1 MMNSAIQNP
10 EATAMKLEGVSKL
23 YGDVR
28 ALDNVSFELR
38 KGEFLTML
46 GPSGSGKTT
55 SLRAIAGF
63 IEPTSGRLLIDG
75 RDMTAVPPQKRNI
88 GMMFQDYALFPHMTV
103 LENIGY
109 PLETRGIKRAERER
123 RSMEML
129 EIVGLAHCANRYP
142 KEMSGGQQQR
152 VALGRALVFKPN
164 IVLLDEPMAALDK
177 KLRGQMQI
185 EIMHITRQV
194 GATVVSVT
202 HDQEEALV
210 MSDRIAIFKDGRL
223 EQIGTPHELYLQP
236 RSEFVADFIGE
247 ANLLRGNVR
256 STNDGVVVEG
266 AGWKANLP
274 KADPRSESLIPG
286 QQACLVLRPE
296 RIQAVPTGSVMENVG
311 EGVIEDK
318 IYLGVEY
325 RLVVRMQDDSKINV
339 RSRDVA
345 SIASMNAGDRIGISW
360 NTDEI
365 VVVGGRVD

>member
-1 MMNSAIQNP
+1 MNAVLHNTTG
-10 EATAMKLEGVSKL
+10 TAMKLEGISKL
-23 YGDVR
+23 YGSVR

-63 IEPTSGRLLIDG
+63 IQPTSGRLSIDG

-103 LENIGY
+103 LENVGY
-109 PLETRGIKRAERER
+109 PLETRGIKGPERAK

-129 EIVGLAHCANRYP
+129 EIVGLSHCAKRYP

-152 VALGRALVFKPN
+152 VALARALVFKPD

-256 STNDGVVVEG
+256 STGEGVCVEG
-266 AGWKANLP
+266 NGWMAGLP
-274 KADPRSESLIPG
+274 KSDPRYAALTKV
-286 QQACLVLRPE
+286 QKACVVLRPE
-296 RIQAVPTGSVMENVG
+296 RICLAPAGLVSPNAG

-325 RLVVRMQDDSKINV
+325 RLVVRMNDGSKVNL

-345 SIASMNAGDRIGISW
+345 TVAAMKAGDRICMAW
-360 NTDEI
+360 TVDDI
-365 VVVGGRVD
+365 VVIGA

>member
-1 MMNSAIQNP
+1 MNAVQNVIG
-10 EATAMKLEGVSKL
+10 TAMKLEGVSKL
-23 YGDVR
+23 YGPVK

-63 IEPTSGRLLIDG
+63 IQPTSGRLSIDG
-75 RDMTAVPPQKRNI
+75 RDMTLVPPQKRNI

-103 LENIGY
+103 LANVGY
-109 PLETRGIKRAERER
+109 PLETRGIKRTEREKR
-123 RSMEML
+123 GMEML
-129 EIVGLAHCANRYP
+129 EIVGLVHCAQRYP

-152 VALGRALVFKPN
+152 VALARALVFKPD

-210 MSDRIAIFKDGRL
+210 MSDRIAIFKEGRL
-223 EQIGTPHELYLQP
+223 EQLGTPHELYLQP

-247 ANLLRGNVR
+247 ANLLRGDVR
-256 STNDGVVVEG
+256 STGEGVFVEG
-266 AGWKANLP
+266 NGWIASLP
-274 KADPRSESLIPG
+274 RSDPRYATLSKV
-286 QQACLVLRPE
+286 QKACVVLRPE
-296 RIQAVPTGSVMENVG
+296 RICLAPAGPLSPNAA

-325 RLVVRMQDDSKINV
+325 RLVVRMNDGGKVNL

-345 SIASMNAGDRIGISW
+345 SVAAMSAGDRICMAW
-360 NTDEI
+360 TVDDI
-365 VVVGGRVD
+365 VVIGA

>member
-1 MMNSAIQNP
+1 MNASLKTDAV
-10 EATAMKLEGVSKL
+10 TAMKLEGVSKF
-23 YGDVR
+23 YGPVK
-28 ALDNVSFELR
+28 ALDDISFELR

-63 IEPTSGRLLIDG
+63 IQPTSGRLLIDG
-75 RDMTAVPPQKRNI
+75 RDMTGVPPQRRNI

-103 LENIGY
+103 IENVGY
-109 PLETRGIKRAERER
+109 PLETRGIKRAEREK

-129 EIVGLAHCANRYP
+129 EIVGLAHCAKRYP

-152 VALGRALVFKPN
+152 VALARALVFKPD

-223 EQIGTPHELYLQP
+223 EQIGSPHELYQQP
-236 RSEFVADFIGE
+236 CSEFVADFIGE
-247 ANLLRGNVR
+247 ANLLRGAVR
-256 STNDGVVVEG
+256 ATADGIVIEG
-266 AGWKANLP
+266 DGWKAGLP
-274 KADPRSESLIPG
+274 KGDPRARSVAAVKN
-286 QQACLVLRPE
+286 ACVVLRPE
-296 RIQAVPTGSVMENVG
+296 RIRAIPVDSESGNAG
-311 EGVIEDK
+311 EGTIEDR

-325 RLVVRMQDDSKINV
+325 RLVVRMQDGSKINV

-345 SIASMNAGDRIGISW
+345 GIATMKTGERIGMAWAPEDLVI
-360 NTDEI
+360 I
-365 VVVGGRVD
+365 GA

>member
-1 MMNSAIQNP
+1 MSAVLQNP
-10 EATAMKLEGVSKL
+10 AGTAMRLEGVSKS
-23 YGDVR
+23 YGVVK
-28 ALDNVSFELR
+28 ALDDVSIELR
-38 KGEFLTML
+38 KGEFLTLL

-55 SLRAIAGF
+55 LLRAIAGF
-63 IEPTSGRLLIDG
+63 IRPTAGRLLIDG
-75 RDMTAVPPQKRNI
+75 RDMTGVPPQKRNI

-109 PLETRGIKRAERER
+109 PLETRGIRRAERETR
-123 RSMEML
+123 GMEML
-129 EIVGLAHCANRYP
+129 EIVGLAHCAKRYP

-152 VALGRALVFKPN
+152 VALARALVFRPD

-247 ANLLRGNVR
+247 ANLLRGAVR
-256 STNDGVVVEG
+256 STGEGTVVEG
-266 AGWKANLP
+266 DGWTASLP
-274 KADPRSESLIPG
+274 PGDPRSEALAKVRK
-286 QQACLVLRPE
+286 ACVVLRPE
-296 RIQAVPTGSVMENVG
+296 RIHAVAAGSETENAGV
-311 EGVIEDK
+311 GVIEDK

-325 RLVVRMQDDSKINV
+325 RLVVRMNDGGKVNL

-345 SIASMNAGDRIGISW
+345 SVAGMNAGDRIGMAW
-360 NTDEI
+360 TVDDI
-365 VVVGGRVD
+365 VVIGA

>member
-1 MMNSAIQNP
+1 MMPAAP
-10 EATAMKLEGVSKL
+10 HHAAETAMKLEHVSKH

-28 ALDNVSFELR
+28 ALDDVSFELR

-63 IEPTSGRLLIDG
+63 IQPNAGRLFIDG
-75 RDMTAVPPQKRNI
+75 RDMTGVAPQKRNI

-103 LENIGY
+103 LENVGY
-109 PLETRGIKRAERER
+109 PLETRGIRRDER
-123 RSMEML
+123 RTRGMEML
-129 EIVGLAHCANRYP
+129 DTVGLAHCADRYP
-142 KEMSGGQQQR
+142 RQLSGGQQQR
-152 VALGRALVFKPN
+152 VALARALVFKPN

-177 KLRGQMQI
+177 KLRSQMQI

-223 EQIGTPHELYLQP
+223 AQIGAPHELYTRP
-236 RSEFVADFIGE
+236 NSEFVADFIGE
-247 ANLLRGNVR
+247 ANLLQGR
-256 STNDGVVVEG
+256 SRFDGETCLLEG
-266 AGWKANLP
+266 AGWRAALP
-274 KADPRSESLIPG
+274 KADPRAAHLTEGRNI
-286 QQACLVLRPE
+286 CLVLRPE
-296 RIQAVPTGSVMENVG
+296 RISVVPAGTAGPNAA
-311 EGVIEDK
+311 EGVIQDK

-325 RLVVRMQDDSKINV
+325 RLLVKLSDGSQLNL

-345 SIASMNAGDRIGISW
+345 TLENLHAGDKVHLGW
-360 NTDEI
+360 EPEDI
-365 VVVGGRVD
+365 VIIAK

>member
-1 MMNSAIQNP
+1 MMNAALENTAGP
-10 EATAMKLEGVSKL
+10 AMKLDGVSKL
-23 YGDVR
+23 YGAVK

-63 IEPTSGRLLIDG
+63 IQPTAGRLFIDG
-75 RDMTAVPPQKRNI
+75 RDMTVVPPQKRNI

-109 PLETRGIKRAERER
+109 PLETRGIKRVEREK

-152 VALGRALVFKPN
+152 VALARALVFKPN

-210 MSDRIAIFKDGRL
+210 MSDRIAVFKEGRL
-223 EQIGTPHELYLQP
+223 EQIGTPHELYLRP

-247 ANLLRGNVR
+247 ANLLRGKVR
-256 STNDGVVVEG
+256 ATGDGVVIEG
-266 AGWKANLP
+266 EAWTASLP
-274 KADPRSESLIPG
+274 KDDPRALSLAG
-286 QQACLVLRPE
+286 AQKACVVLRPE
-296 RIQAVPTGSVMENVG
+296 RIHAVPVGSASENAG

-325 RLVVRMQDDSKINV
+325 RLVVRMADGGKINLC
-339 RSRDVA
+339 SRDVA
-345 SIASMNAGDRIGISW
+345 SIAAMKPGDRIGLAW
-360 NTDEI
+360 AVDDI
-365 VVVGGRVD
+365 VVIGGC

>member
-1 MMNSAIQNP
+1 MN
-10 EATAMKLEGVSKL
+10 ATAPTAARPAMTLESVSKL
-23 YGDVR
+23 YGPVK
-28 ALDNVSFELR
+28 ALDNISFELR

-55 SLRAIAGF
+55 SLRTIAGF
-63 IEPTSGRLLIDG
+63 VQPTSGRLLIDG
-75 RDMTAVPPQKRNI
+75 RDMTTVPPQKRNI

-103 LENIGY
+103 LENVGY
-109 PLETRGIKRAERER
+109 PLETRGIKRAEREK

-129 EIVGLAHCANRYP
+129 EIVGLAHCAKRFP
-142 KEMSGGQQQR
+142 REMSGGQQQR
-152 VALGRALVFKPN
+152 VALARALVFKPD

-223 EQIGTPHELYLQP
+223 EQIGTPHELYLTP

-247 ANLLRGNVR
+247 ANLMRGSVR
-256 STNDGVVVEG
+256 ETAGGIVVEG
-266 AGWKANLP
+266 NGWKANLP
-274 KADPRSESLIPG
+274 KGDARFGALANSRT
-286 QQACLVLRPE
+286 ACVVLRPE
-296 RIQAVPTGSVMENVG
+296 RIHAVPVGTETENAG

-325 RLVVRMQDDSKINV
+325 RLVIRMDDGARINL

-345 SIASMNAGDRIGISW
+345 SVAAMEAGDRVGMAWSVDDIVIIG
-360 NTDEI
+360 
-365 VVVGGRVD
+365 G

>member
-1 MMNSAIQNP
+1 MINAALKTPSG
-10 EATAMKLEGVSKL
+10 TAMKLDGVSKH
-23 YGDVR
+23 YGNVK
-28 ALDNVSFELR
+28 ALDNVSFELK

-55 SLRAIAGF
+55 SLRVIAGF
-63 IEPTSGRLLIDG
+63 IQPSFGRLYIDG
-75 RDMTAVPPQKRNI
+75 KDMTGVPPQKRNI

-109 PLETRGIKRAERER
+109 PLETRGVKRVEREK

-129 EIVGLAHCANRYP
+129 EVVGLAHCARRYP

-152 VALGRALVFKPN
+152 VALARALVFNPD

-177 KLRGQMQI
+177 KLRSQMQI

-223 EQIGTPHELYLQP
+223 EQIGTPQELYLQP

-247 ANLLRGNVR
+247 ANLLHGIVR
-256 STNDGVVVEG
+256 MQDGKTVIEG
-266 AGWKANLP
+266 ANWTATLP
-274 KADPRSESLIPG
+274 AGDAR
-286 QQACLVLRPE
+286 QAKLASGRKVCVVIRPE
-296 RIQAVPTGSVMENVG
+296 RMDAFADKRKLENG
-311 EGVIEDK
+311 GHGIIEDR

-325 RLVVRMQDDSKINV
+325 RLVVRLPDGSRINL
-339 RSRDVA
+339 RSRD
-345 SIASMNAGDRIGISW
+345 IANLAAMNPG
-360 NTDEI
+360 DEI
-365 VVVGGRVD
+365 AIGWKTDDIVIIAE

>member
-1 MMNSAIQNP
+1 MNAVLQND
-10 EATAMKLEGVSKL
+10 AVTAMKLEGVSKL
-23 YGDVR
+23 YGSVK

-63 IEPTSGRLLIDG
+63 IQPTAGRLLIEG
-75 RDMTAVPPQKRNI
+75 RDMTGVPPQKRNI

-109 PLETRGIKRAERER
+109 PLETRGIKRGEREK

-129 EIVGLAHCANRYP
+129 EIVGLAHCATRYP

-152 VALGRALVFKPN
+152 VALARALVFKPD

-223 EQIGTPHELYLQP
+223 EQIGSPHELYQQP

-247 ANLLRGNVR
+247 ANLLHGKARV
-256 STNDGVVVEG
+256 TPDGVVVEG
-266 AGWKANLP
+266 DGWNVSLP
-274 KADPRSESLIPG
+274 KDDPQG
-286 QQACLVLRPE
+286 QALTATDKACVVLRPE
-296 RIQAVPTGSVMENVG
+296 RIRAFAAGAPTGNAG

-325 RLVVRMQDDSKINV
+325 RLVVRMNDGNKINV

-345 SIASMNAGDRIGISW
+345 AIAGMKAGDSIGMAWAS
-360 NTDEI
+360 DDI
-365 VVVGGRVD
+365 VIIGA

>member
-1 MMNSAIQNP
+1 MNAAPQIT
-10 EATAMKLEGVSKL
+10 AGTAMKLDGVSKH
-23 YGDVR
+23 YGPVK

-63 IEPTSGRLLIDG
+63 IQPTAGRLMIDG
-75 RDMTAVPPQKRNI
+75 RDMTSVPPQKRNI

-103 LENIGY
+103 IENVGY
-109 PLETRGIKRAERER
+109 PLETRGIKRAEREK

-129 EIVGLAHCANRYP
+129 EIVGLAHCAKRYP

-152 VALGRALVFKPN
+152 VALARALVFKPD

-223 EQIGTPHELYLQP
+223 EQIGTPHQLYLQP
-236 RSEFVADFIGE
+236 KSEFVADFIGE
-247 ANLLRGNVR
+247 ANLLRGSVR
-256 STNDGVVVEG
+256 ATDDGVTIEG
-266 AGWKANLP
+266 DGWRAGLP
-274 KADPRSESLIPG
+274 KSDIRTEALSRA
-286 QQACLVLRPE
+286 QKACVVLRPE
-296 RIQAVPTGSVMENVG
+296 RIHAAPASSAKGNAG

-325 RLVVRMQDDSKINV
+325 RLVVRMNDGGKVNI

-345 SIASMNAGDRIGISW
+345 TIASMNAGDRIGMAW
-360 NTDEI
+360 TADDI
-365 VVVGGRVD
+365 VIIGA

>member
-1 MMNSAIQNP
+1 MNAPLQTT
-10 EATAMKLEGVSKL
+10 AGTAMKLEGVSKL
-23 YGDVR
+23 YGPVK
-28 ALDNVSFELR
+28 ALDNISFELR

-63 IEPTSGRLLIDG
+63 IQPTAGRLLIDG
-75 RDMTAVPPQKRNI
+75 RDMTGVPPQKRNI

-103 LENIGY
+103 LENVAY
-109 PLETRGIKRAERER
+109 PLETRGIRRAEREK

-129 EIVGLAHCANRYP
+129 EIVGLAHCAKRYP

-152 VALGRALVFKPN
+152 VALARALVFKPD

-223 EQIGTPHELYLQP
+223 EQIGSPNELYQQP
-236 RSEFVADFIGE
+236 CSEFVADFIGE
-247 ANLLRGNVR
+247 ANLLRGQVR
-256 STNDGVVVEG
+256 ALPEGVVVEG
-266 AGWKANLP
+266 NGWGARLPAG
-274 KADPRSESLIPG
+274 DPRA
-286 QQACLVLRPE
+286 QAVAAAQNVCVVLRPE
-296 RIQAVPTGSVMENVG
+296 RIRAVEAGSESGNAG

-325 RLVVRMQDDSKINV
+325 RLVVRMNDGSKINI
-339 RSRDVA
+339 RSRD
-345 SIASMNAGDRIGISW
+345 IAGIAGMKGGDRIGMAWSP
-360 NTDEI
+360 DDI
-365 VVVGGRVD
+365 VIIGA

>member
-1 MMNSAIQNP
+1 MNAAQETSIG
-10 EATAMKLEGVSKL
+10 TAMKLEGVSKL
-23 YGDVR
+23 YGPVK
-28 ALDNVSFELR
+28 ALDNISFELR

-63 IEPTSGRLLIDG
+63 IQPTSGKLLIDG
-75 RDMTAVPPQKRNI
+75 RDMTRVPPQKRNI

-109 PLETRGIKRAERER
+109 PLETRGVKREERQR
-123 RSMEML
+123 RVMEML
-129 EIVGLAHCANRYP
+129 EVVGLAHCASRYP

-152 VALGRALVFKPN
+152 VALARALVFKPD

-210 MSDRIAIFKDGRL
+210 MSDRIAIFKEGRL
-223 EQIGTPHELYLQP
+223 EQIGTPRELYQKP

-247 ANLLRGNVR
+247 ANLLHGVTR
-256 STNDGVVVEG
+256 SDDHGVVVEG
-266 AGWKANLP
+266 CSWKASLP
-274 KADPRSESLIPG
+274 KADPRV
-286 QQACLVLRPE
+286 QAISNGRKACVVLRPE
-296 RIQAVPTGSVMENVG
+296 RIEPSAAVHQGGNG
-311 EGVIEDK
+311 GQGIIEDK

-325 RLVVRMQDDSKINV
+325 RLVVRMRDGSKVNL
-339 RSRDVA
+339 RSRDVTSVEA
-345 SIASMNAGDRIGISW
+345 MNAGDRIGISW
-360 NTDEI
+360 SPSDI
-365 VVVGGRVD
+365 VILGD

>member
-1 MMNSAIQNP
+1 MMNAAHQNT
-10 EATAMKLEGVSKL
+10 AGTAMKLEGVSKH
-23 YGDVR
+23 YGAVR

-63 IEPTSGRLLIDG
+63 IQPTSGRLSIDG

-109 PLETRGIKRAERER
+109 PLETRGIKRAEREK

-129 EIVGLAHCANRYP
+129 EIVGLAHCAKRYP

-152 VALGRALVFKPN
+152 VALARALVFKPD

-247 ANLLRGNVR
+247 ANLMRGNVR
-256 STNDGVVVEG
+256 STADGVVVEG
-266 AGWKANLP
+266 EGWKASLP
-274 KADPRSESLIPG
+274 KGDPRSEALKSG
-286 QQACLVLRPE
+286 QKACVVLRPE
-296 RIQAVPTGSVMENVG
+296 RIHAVAAGSATENAG

-325 RLVVRMQDDSKINV
+325 RLVVRMGDGSKINL

-345 SIASMNAGDRIGISW
+345 SIASMHAGDRIGLAWSA
-360 NTDEI
+360 DDL
-365 VVVGGRVD
+365 VVIGG

>member
-1 MMNSAIQNP
+1 MMNAALHKTV
-10 EATAMKLEGVSKL
+10 ETAMKLDGVSKF
-23 YGDVR
+23 YGHVK
-28 ALDNVSFELR
+28 ALDNVSFELH

-63 IEPTSGRLLIDG
+63 IQPSSGRLFIEG
-75 RDMTAVPPQKRNI
+75 RDMTSVPPQKRNI

-103 LENIGY
+103 LENVGY
-109 PLETRGIKRAERER
+109 PLETRGVKLAERER
-123 RSMEML
+123 QSMQML
-129 EIVGLAHCANRYP
+129 EIVGLAHCARRYP

-152 VALGRALVFKPN
+152 VALARALVFKPD

-177 KLRGQMQI
+177 KLRSQMQI

-223 EQIGTPHELYLQP
+223 EQIGTPHELYLSP
-236 RSEFVADFIGE
+236 CSEFVADFIGE
-247 ANLLRGNVR
+247 ANLLYGTVRFEGNSVAIVG
-256 STNDGVVVEG
+256 S
-266 AGWKANLP
+266 GWRVTLP
-274 KADPRSESLIPG
+274 KDAPRSEALLDGRS
-286 QQACLVLRPE
+286 ACVVLRPE
-296 RIQAVPTGSVMENVG
+296 RIEAVSCGSIGDNAG

-325 RLVVRMQDDSKINV
+325 RLVVRMDDGSKINV

-345 SIASMNAGDRIGISW
+345 NIAVMAQGSRVGLKWAPSD
-360 NTDEI
+360 I
-365 VVVGGRVD
+365 VIICK

>member
-1 MMNSAIQNP
+1 MNAVLQNNA
-10 EATAMKLEGVSKL
+10 ATAMKLEGVSKL
-23 YGDVR
+23 YGPVK

-63 IEPTSGRLLIDG
+63 IQPTAGRLLIDG
-75 RDMTAVPPQKRNI
+75 RDMTSVPPQKRNI

-109 PLETRGIKRAERER
+109 PLETRGIKRAEREK

-129 EIVGLAHCANRYP
+129 EIVGLAHCATRYP

-152 VALGRALVFKPN
+152 VALARALVFKPD

-223 EQIGTPHELYLQP
+223 EQIGSPHELYQQP

-247 ANLLRGNVR
+247 ANLLRGKTRV
-256 STNDGVVVEG
+256 TPDGMVVEG
-266 AGWKANLP
+266 DGWNVSLP
-274 KADPRSESLIPG
+274 KDDPQG
-286 QQACLVLRPE
+286 QTLMATNTACVVLRPE
-296 RIQAVPTGSVMENVG
+296 RIRAVAAGSPGGNVG

-325 RLVVRMQDDSKINV
+325 RLVVRMNDGGKVNV

-345 SIASMNAGDRIGISW
+345 AIAGMKAGDRIGMAW
-360 NTDEI
+360 APDDI
-365 VVVGGRVD
+365 VIIGA

>member
-1 MMNSAIQNP
+1 MMPAASHHAA
-10 EATAMKLEGVSKL
+10 ATAMKLERVSKL

-28 ALDNVSFELR
+28 ALDDVSFELR

-63 IEPTSGRLLIDG
+63 IQPSEGRLLIDG
-75 RDMTAVPPQKRNI
+75 RDMTGVPPQKRNI

-103 LENIGY
+103 LENVGY
-109 PLETRGIKRAERER
+109 PLETRGIKRTEREK

-129 EIVGLAHCANRYP
+129 ETVGLAHCAGRYP
-142 KEMSGGQQQR
+142 RQMSGGQQQR
-152 VALGRALVFKPN
+152 VALARALVFKPD

-185 EIMHITRQV
+185 EIMHITKQV

-210 MSDRIAIFKDGRL
+210 MSDRIAIFKDGQL
-223 EQIGTPHELYLQP
+223 AQIGTPQELYTRP
-236 RSEFVADFIGE
+236 NSEFVADFIGE
-247 ANLLRGNVR
+247 ANLLQGRAR
-256 STNDGVVVEG
+256 MDGETCLLEG
-266 AGWKANLP
+266 AGWRAALP
-274 KADPRSESLIPG
+274 KSDPRATHLAQG
-286 QQACLVLRPE
+286 QSVCLVLRPE
-296 RIQAVPTGSVMENVG
+296 RISVMPADAAGPNSA
-311 EGVIEDK
+311 EGVIADK

-325 RLVVRMQDDSKINV
+325 RLLVKLSDGSQVNL

-345 SIASMNAGDRIGISW
+345 RLETLQAGDRVALGW
-360 NTDEI
+360 NPEDI
-365 VVVGGRVD
+365 VIIAK

>member
-1 MMNSAIQNP
+1 
-10 EATAMKLEGVSKL
+10 MKLEGVTKL
-23 YGDVR
+23 YGPVK

-55 SLRAIAGF
+55 TLRAIAGF
-63 IEPTSGRLLIDG
+63 IEPSSGRLLIDG
-75 RDMTAVPPQKRNI
+75 RDVSHVPPQKRNI
-88 GMMFQDYALFPHMTV
+88 GMMFQDYALFPHMTA

-109 PLETRGIKRAERER
+109 PLETRGIKRAERVAR
-123 RSMEML
+123 ATEML
-129 EIVGLAHCANRYP
+129 EIVGLGHCAGRYP

-152 VALGRALVFKPN
+152 VALARALVFKPD

-177 KLRGQMQI
+177 KLRGQMQL
-185 EIMHITRQV
+185 EIMHITRKV

-223 EQIGTPHELYLQP
+223 EQIGTPHELYQRP

-247 ANLLRGNVR
+247 ANLLHGAVR
-256 STNDGVVVEG
+256 IDGDQLLIEGPGWSTS
-266 AGWKANLP
+266 LP
-274 KADPRSESLIPG
+274 KSEIPAAQSLADGSK
-286 QQACLVLRPE
+286 ACAVLRPE
-296 RIQAVPTGSVMENVG
+296 RIAVRAGTQFSGNG
-311 EGVIEDK
+311 GQGIIEDK

-325 RLVVRMQDDSKINV
+325 RLVVRLPDGGRINL

-345 SIASMNAGDRIGISW
+345 ALADMSAGDQVSLAW
-360 NTDEI
+360 HASDI
-365 VVVGGRVD
+365 VVLAA

>member
-1 MMNSAIQNP
+1 MIAP
-10 EATAMKLEGVSKL
+10 TTDTGTAMKLEGVSKL
-23 YGDVR
+23 YGPVK
-28 ALDNVSFELR
+28 ALDDISFELR

-63 IEPTSGRLLIDG
+63 IKPTSGRLLIDG
-75 RDMTAVPPQKRNI
+75 RDMTNVPPQKRNI

-103 LENIGY
+103 SENIGY
-109 PLETRGIKRAERER
+109 PLETRGVKREERHR
-123 RSMEML
+123 RAMEIL
-129 EIVGLAHCANRYP
+129 EVVGLSHCASRYP

-152 VALGRALVFKPN
+152 VALARALVFKPDL
-164 IVLLDEPMAALDK
+164 VLLDEPMAALDK

-223 EQIGTPHELYLQP
+223 EQIGTPHELYESP

-247 ANLLRGNVR
+247 ANLLKGVARFRDQEVVIEGN
-256 STNDGVVVEG
+256 
-266 AGWKANLP
+266 GWTASLP
-274 KADPRSESLIPG
+274 KDDPRVQTVTDGSRV
-286 QQACLVLRPE
+286 CVVLRPE
-296 RIQAVPTGSVMENVG
+296 RIDVSLQTPALKNGG
-311 EGVIEDK
+311 QGVIEEK

-325 RLVVRMQDDSKINV
+325 RLVVRLPEGSLFNLRSPNV
-339 RSRDVA
+339 GLLA
-345 SIASMNAGDRIGISW
+345 TMNAGDRVNLSW
-360 NTDEI
+360 VPSDI
-365 VVVGGRVD
+365 VLLAE

>member
-1 MMNSAIQNP
+1 MNAALQDT
-10 EATAMKLEGVSKL
+10 AGTAMKLEGVSKHF
-23 YGDVR
+23 GAVK

-63 IEPTSGRLLIDG
+63 IQPTAGRLLIDG

-103 LENIGY
+103 LENVGY
-109 PLETRGIKRAERER
+109 PLETRGIRRAEREKL
-123 RSMEML
+123 SMEML
-129 EIVGLAHCANRYP
+129 EIVGLASCAKRYP
-142 KEMSGGQQQR
+142 KQMSGGQQQR
-152 VALGRALVFKPN
+152 VALARALVFRPD

-210 MSDRIAIFKDGRL
+210 MSDRVAIFKDGRL
-223 EQIGTPHELYLQP
+223 EQIGTPHQLYLQP

-247 ANLLRGNVR
+247 ANLLRGSVR
-256 STNDGVVVEG
+256 QADDWILVEG
-266 AGWKANLP
+266 DGWKANLS
-274 KADPRSESLIPG
+274 KDDPRCAALVG
-286 QQACLVLRPE
+286 ANKACVVLRPE
-296 RIQAVPTGSVMENVG
+296 RIHAVPVGSETQNVG

-325 RLVVRMQDDSKINV
+325 RLVVRMNDGGKINL

-345 SIASMNAGDRIGISW
+345 SIAGMKAGDRIGMAW
-360 NTDEI
+360 APDDI
-365 VVVGGRVD
+365 VIIGA

>member
-1 MMNSAIQNP
+1 M
-10 EATAMKLEGVSKL
+10 TAPLQSSPAAAMTLDGVSKL
-23 YGDVR
+23 YGSVK
-28 ALDNVSFELR
+28 ALDSISFELA

-63 IEPTSGRLLIDG
+63 IQPSAGRLLIEG
-75 RDMTAVPPQKRNI
+75 RDMTGVPPQRRNI

-103 LENIGY
+103 LDNVGY
-109 PLETRGIKRAERER
+109 PLETRGLKRAERER

-129 EIVGLAHCANRYP
+129 EIVGLAHCAHRYP

-152 VALGRALVFKPN
+152 VALARALVFKPD

-223 EQIGTPHELYLQP
+223 EQIGTPHALYQQP
-236 RSEFVADFIGE
+236 TSEFVADFIGE
-247 ANLLRGNVR
+247 ANLLRGTVR
-256 STNDGVVVEG
+256 PGPEGPSVEG
-266 AGWKANLP
+266 DGWMARL
-274 KADPRSESLIPG
+274 AASDPRAAALSG
-286 QQACLVLRPE
+286 RTKACVVLRPE
-296 RIQAVPTGSVMENVG
+296 RLRAIPAGAPAANTG

-325 RLVVRMQDDSKINV
+325 RMVVRLKDGTRVNI
-339 RSRDVA
+339 RSRDISGMA
-345 SIASMNAGDRIGISW
+345 GMSPGDRIGMAW
-360 NTDEI
+360 TAEDI
-365 VVVGGRVD
+365 VVIGA

>member
-1 MMNSAIQNP
+1 MNAVLQTTV
-10 EATAMKLEGVSKL
+10 ETAMKLDGVSKF
-23 YGDVR
+23 YGPVK

-63 IEPTSGRLLIDG
+63 IQPTSGRLLIDG
-75 RDMTAVPPQKRNI
+75 HDMTSVPPQKRNI

-103 LENIGY
+103 LENVGY
-109 PLETRGIKRAERER
+109 PLETRGIRRAERTK

-129 EIVGLAHCANRYP
+129 EIVGLAHCAGRFP
-142 KEMSGGQQQR
+142 REMSGGQQQR
-152 VALGRALVFKPN
+152 VALARALVFKPD

-177 KLRGQMQI
+177 KLRSQMQI

-223 EQIGTPHELYLQP
+223 EQIGTPQELYTRP

-247 ANLLRGNVR
+247 ANLLHGAVQAAG
-256 STNDGVVVEG
+256 DQILVEG
-266 AGWKANLP
+266 DGWRASLP
-274 KADPRSESLIPG
+274 KDDPRSAGLSGG
-286 QQACLVLRPE
+286 QNVCLVLRPE
-296 RIQAVPTGSVMENVG
+296 RIDALPAGAVNDNGA
-311 EGVIEDK
+311 EGVIEDR

-325 RLVVRMQDDSKINV
+325 RLVVRLNDGGKINL

-345 SIASMNAGDRIGISW
+345 TIGGMKPGDRIGLGW
-360 NTDEI
+360 TTADI
-365 VVVGGRVD
+365 VIIGK